1 MLANGTAQAME
12 TPHPNYK
19 NSEAST
25 YLGKVTTGIT
35 QAPSNNHSRGL
46 INVHFVYVCMDVSDT
61 VQLKDNALSM
71 PSLCLALF

>member
-1 MLANGTAQAME
+1 ME
-12 TPHPNYK
+12 QHRQWKPHIQITRILK
-19 NSEAST
+19 LF
-25 YLGKVTTGIT
+25 LGKVTTSIT